1 MKKILISMICLM
13 MLGIQSV
20 MAITAQIALRHQGNV
35 TQFNP
40 EELPSAIE
48 AAVDGDTILL
58 SAGTFDSG
66 YGNSIKIEKAITI
79 IGAGAEN
86 TIIKNRI
93 DIDIPD
99 NPTLTAH
106 LLDGVR
112 ITTTLYV
119 DNSVIGLKLRKCVLD
134 GGLSTMGGS
143 TIIREMLIDR
153 CKTGEIGLSSK
164 FMDMTVVNS
173 DVQVYG
179 SGYTPDAVVFS
190 NCNVYM
196 GYNSSTITASFINC
210 YITDWVSN
218 AAVNNDI
225 SFTNCLGPSDF
236 WEKWAGATQNNC
248 YTYTPGSTEVEN
260 PDNFIKLGWLG
271 TDNTAVGMYGG
282 TTPFSLEPNAPKVTD
297 YTIGVDTKTHTLNV
311 KMTLS
316 AN

>member
-1 MKKILISMICLM
+1 MKKILLSIICLM
-13 MLGIQSV
+13 ILGIQSA
-20 MAITAQIALRHQGNV
+20 MAITAQIVLRHQGNV

-40 EELPSAIE
+40 DELPSAID

-58 SAGTFDSG
+58 SAGTFDYGSG
-66 YGNSIKIEKAITI
+66 ITIAKAITI

-93 DIDIPD
+93 DINFSA

-112 ITTTLYV
+112 ITGALYV
-119 DNSVIGLKLRKCVLD
+119 DDSVIGLKLRKCVLD
-134 GGLSTMGGS
+134 GGISVTGGS

-153 CKTGEIGLSSK
+153 CKTGVIALSSR

-190 NCNVYM
+190 NCNVVM

-210 YITDWVSN
+210 YITNWTSS
-218 AAVNNDI
+218 AGVNSDI

-236 WEKWAGATQNNC
+236 WEKWSVATKNNC
-248 YTYTPGSTEVEN
+248 YTYTTVSTEMDN
-260 PDNFIKLGWLG
+260 PEYFQQQGWLG
-271 TDNTAVGMYGG
+271 TDGTIVGMYGG
-282 TTPFSLEPNAPKVTD
+282 TTPFSLEPNAPKVTN

>member
-1 MKKILISMICLM
+1 MKKILLSIICLM
-13 MLGIQSV
+13 MLGIQSA
-20 MAITAQIALRHQGNV
+20 MAITAQIVLRHQGNV

-40 EELPSAIE
+40 DELPSAID

-58 SAGTFDSG
+58 SAGTFDCGSG
-66 YGNSIKIEKAITI
+66 ITIAKAITI

-86 TIIKNRI
+86 TIFKNRI
-93 DIDIPD
+93 DINISA

-112 ITTTLYV
+112 ITGALYV
-119 DNSVIGLKLRKCVLD
+119 DDSVIGLKLRKCVID
-134 GGLSTMGGS
+134 GGISAVGNL

-153 CKTGEIGLSSK
+153 CKTGVIALSSR

-190 NCNVYM
+190 NCNVIL
-196 GYNSSTITASFINC
+196 GYSSSTIKASFINC
-210 YITDWVSN
+210 NITDWSVS
-218 AAVNNDI
+218 ATVNNDI

-236 WEKWAGATQNNC
+236 WEKWSVATKNNC
-248 YTYTPGSTEVEN
+248 YTYTAGSTEVDN
-260 PDNFIKLGWLG
+260 PDNFIKLGWVG
-271 TDNTAVGMYGG
+271 TDGTAVGMYGG

-297 YTIGVDTKTHTLNV
+297 YTIGVDTKTRTLNV

>member
-1 MKKILISMICLM
+1 MKKILLSIICLM
-13 MLGIQSV
+13 MLGIQSA
-20 MAITAQIALRHQGNV
+20 MAITAQIVLRHQGNV

-40 EELPSAIE
+40 DELPSAID

-58 SAGTFDSG
+58 SAGTFDCGSG
-66 YGNSIKIEKAITI
+66 ITIAKAITI

-86 TIIKNRI
+86 TIFKNRI
-93 DIDIPD
+93 DIYIPD

-112 ITTTLYV
+112 ITGALYV
-119 DNSVIGLKLRKCVLD
+119 DDSVIGLKLRKCVID
-134 GGLSTMGGS
+134 GGISAVGNL

-153 CKTGEIGLSSK
+153 CKTGVIALSSR

-190 NCNVYM
+190 NCNVIL
-196 GYNSSTITASFINC
+196 GYSSSTIKASFINC
-210 YITDWVSN
+210 NITDWSVS
-218 AAVNNDI
+218 ATVNNDI

-236 WEKWAGATQNNC
+236 WEKWSVATKNNC
-248 YTYTPGSTEVEN
+248 YTYTAGSTEVDN
-260 PDNFIKLGWLG
+260 PDNFIKLGWVG
-271 TDNTAVGMYGG
+271 TDGTAVGMYGG

-297 YTIGVDTKTHTLNV
+297 YTIGVDTKTRTLNV

>member
-1 MKKILISMICLM
+1 MKKTLLLVVCLM
-13 MLGIQSV
+13 TVGMQSV
-20 MAITAQIALRHQGNV
+20 MAVTAQIVLRHQGNV
-35 TQFNP
+35 KQFNP
-40 EELPSAIE
+40 DELPSVIE

-58 SAGTFDSG
+58 SAGTFDCGSE
-66 YGNSIKIEKAITI
+66 ILIEKAITI

-93 DIDIPD
+93 DINIPD

-112 ITTTLYV
+112 ITPTLYI
-119 DNSVIGLKLRKCVLD
+119 DNPVRGLKLRKCVLD
-134 GGLSTMGGS
+134 GGISTIGGS
-143 TIIREMLIDR
+143 TTIREMLIDR
-153 CKTGEIGLSSK
+153 CKTGEIALSSR

-190 NCNVYM
+190 NCNVVM

-210 YITDWVSN
+210 YITNWTSS
-218 AAVNNDI
+218 AGVNSDI

-236 WEKWAGATQNNC
+236 WEKWSVATKNNC
-248 YTYTPGSTEVEN
+248 YTYTTVSTEMDN
-260 PDNFIKLGWLG
+260 PEYFQQQGWLG
-271 TDNTAVGMYGG
+271 TDGTIVGMYGG
-282 TTPFSLEPNAPKVTD
+282 TTPFTLEPNAPKVTD
-297 YTIGVDTKTHTLNV
+297 YTIGVDTKTRMLNV

>member
-1 MKKILISMICLM
+1 MKKILLSIICLM
-13 MLGIQSV
+13 MLGIQSA
-20 MAITAQIALRHQGNV
+20 MAITAQIVLRHQGNV
-35 TQFNP
+35 KQFNP
-40 EELPSAIE
+40 DELPSAID

-58 SAGTFDSG
+58 SAGTFDCGSE
-66 YGNSIKIEKAITI
+66 ILIEKAITI

-93 DIDIPD
+93 DINIPN

-112 ITTTLYV
+112 ITPTLYI
-119 DNSVIGLKLRKCVLD
+119 DNPVIGLKLRKCVLD
-134 GGLSTMGGS
+134 GGISTIGGS

-153 CKTGEIGLSSK
+153 CKTGVIALSSR

-179 SGYTPDAVVFS
+179 SGHTPDAVVFS
-190 NCNVYM
+190 NCNVYI
-196 GYNSSTITASFINC
+196 GYSSTTITASFINC
-210 YITDWVSN
+210 YITNWTSY
-218 AAVNNDI
+218 AGVNSDI

-236 WEKWAGATQNNC
+236 WEKWSVATKNNC
-248 YTYTPGSTEVEN
+248 YTYTPGSTEVDN
-260 PDNFIKLGWLG
+260 PDNFIKLGWVG
-271 TDNTAVGMYGG
+271 TDGTAVGMYGG
-282 TTPFSLEPNAPKVTD
+282 TTPFSLEPNAPKVTN

>member
-1 MKKILISMICLM
+1 MKKILLSIICLM
-13 MLGIQSV
+13 MLGIQSA
-20 MAITAQIALRHQGNV
+20 MAITAQIVLRHQGNV

-40 EELPSAIE
+40 DELPSAID

-58 SAGTFDSG
+58 SAGTFDYGSG
-66 YGNSIKIEKAITI
+66 ITIAKAITI

-93 DIDIPD
+93 DINFSA

-112 ITTTLYV
+112 ITGALYV
-119 DNSVIGLKLRKCVLD
+119 DDSVIGLKLRKCVLD
-134 GGLSTMGGS
+134 GGISVTGGS

-153 CKTGEIGLSSK
+153 CKTGVITLSSR

-190 NCNVYM
+190 NCNVVM

-210 YITDWVSN
+210 YITNWTSS
-218 AAVNNDI
+218 AGVNSDI

-236 WEKWAGATQNNC
+236 WEKWSVATKNNC
-248 YTYTPGSTEVEN
+248 YTYTTVSTEMDN
-260 PDNFIKLGWLG
+260 PEYFQQQGWLG
-271 TDNTAVGMYGG
+271 TDGTIVGMYGG
-282 TTPFSLEPNAPKVTD
+282 TTPFSLEPNAPKVTN

>member
-1 MKKILISMICLM
+1 
-13 MLGIQSV
+13 MLGIQSA
-20 MAITAQIALRHQGNV
+20 MAITAQIVLRHQGNV

-40 EELPSAIE
+40 DELPSAID

-58 SAGTFDSG
+58 SAGTFDCGSG
-66 YGNSIKIEKAITI
+66 ITIAKAITI

-86 TIIKNRI
+86 TIFKNRI
-93 DIDIPD
+93 DINISA

-112 ITTTLYV
+112 ITGALYV
-119 DNSVIGLKLRKCVLD
+119 DDSVIGLKLRKCVID
-134 GGLSTMGGS
+134 GGISAVGNL

-153 CKTGEIGLSSK
+153 CKTGVIALSSR

-190 NCNVYM
+190 NCNVIL
-196 GYNSSTITASFINC
+196 GYSSSTIKASFINC
-210 YITDWVSN
+210 NITDWSVS
-218 AAVNNDI
+218 ATVNNDI

-236 WEKWAGATQNNC
+236 WEKWSVATKNNC
-248 YTYTPGSTEVEN
+248 YTYTAGSTEVDN
-260 PDNFIKLGWLG
+260 PDNFIKLGWVG
-271 TDNTAVGMYGG
+271 TDGTAVGMYGG

-297 YTIGVDTKTHTLNV
+297 YTIGVDTKTRTLNV

>member
-1 MKKILISMICLM
+1 MKKILLSIICLTM
-13 MLGIQSV
+13 VGIQSAT
-20 MAITAQIALRHQGNV
+20 AITAQIALRHQGNV

-40 EELPSAIE
+40 DELPSAIE

-58 SAGTFDSG
+58 SAGTFDCGSG
-66 YGNSIKIEKAITI
+66 ITIAKAITI

-86 TIIKNRI
+86 TIFKNRI
-93 DIDIPD
+93 DIYIPD

-112 ITTTLYV
+112 ITGALYV
-119 DNSVIGLKLRKCVLD
+119 DDSVIGLKLRKCVID
-134 GGLSTMGGS
+134 GGISAVGNL

-153 CKTGEIGLSSK
+153 CKTGVIALSSR
-164 FMDMTVVNS
+164 FMDMTN
-173 DVQVYG
+173 
-179 SGYTPDAVVFS
+179 
-190 NCNVYM
+190 
-196 GYNSSTITASFINC
+196 
-210 YITDWVSN
+210 WVSN

-236 WEKWAGATQNNC
+236 WEKWAGATQSNC
-248 YTYTPGSTEVEN
+248 YTYTPGSTEVDN

-271 TDNTAVGMYGG
+271 TDDTAVGMYGG
-282 TTPFSLEPNAPKVTD
+282 TTPFSLEPNAPKVTN

>member
-1 MKKILISMICLM
+1 MKKILLSIICLM
-13 MLGIQSV
+13 MLGIQSA
-20 MAITAQIALRHQGNV
+20 MAITAQIVLRHQGNV

-40 EELPSAIE
+40 DELPSAID

-58 SAGTFDSG
+58 SAGTFDYGSG
-66 YGNSIKIEKAITI
+66 ITIAKAITI

-93 DIDIPD
+93 DINFSA

-112 ITTTLYV
+112 ITGALYV
-119 DNSVIGLKLRKCVLD
+119 DDSVIGLKLRKCVLD
-134 GGLSTMGGS
+134 EGISVTGGS

-153 CKTGEIGLSSK
+153 CKTGVIALSSR

-190 NCNVYM
+190 NCNVVM
-196 GYNSSTITASFINC
+196 GYNSITITASFINC
-210 YITDWVSN
+210 YITNWTSS
-218 AAVNNDI
+218 AGVNSDI

-236 WEKWAGATQNNC
+236 WEKWSVATKNNC
-248 YTYTPGSTEVEN
+248 YTYTTVSTEMDN
-260 PDNFIKLGWLG
+260 PEYFQQQGWLG
-271 TDNTAVGMYGG
+271 TDGTIVGMYGG
-282 TTPFSLEPNAPKVTD
+282 TTPFSLEPNAPKVTN

>member
-1 MKKILISMICLM
+1 MKKTLLLVVCLM
-13 MLGIQSV
+13 TVGMQSV
-20 MAITAQIALRHQGNV
+20 MAVTAQIVLRHQGNV

-40 EELPSAIE
+40 DELPSVIE

-58 SAGTFDSG
+58 SAGTFDCGSG
-66 YGNSIKIEKAITI
+66 ITIAKAITI

-93 DIDIPD
+93 DIYIPD

-112 ITTTLYV
+112 ITGALYV
-119 DNSVIGLKLRKCVLD
+119 DDSVIGLKLRKCVID
-134 GGLSTMGGS
+134 GGISAVGNL

-153 CKTGEIGLSSK
+153 CKTGVIALSSR

-190 NCNVYM
+190 NCNVHM
-196 GYNSSTITASFINC
+196 GYNSNTITASFINC
-210 YITDWVSN
+210 YITNWVSN

-236 WEKWAGATQNNC
+236 WEKWAGATQSNC
-248 YTYTPGSTEVEN
+248 YTYTPGSTEVDN

-271 TDNTAVGMYGG
+271 TDDTAVGMYGG
-282 TTPFSLEPNAPKVTD
+282 TTPFSLEPNAPKVTN

>member
-1 MKKILISMICLM
+1 MKKTLLLVVCLM
-13 MLGIQSV
+13 TVGMQSV
-20 MAITAQIALRHQGNV
+20 MAVTAQIVLRHQGNV
-35 TQFNP
+35 KQFNP
-40 EELPSAIE
+40 DELPSVIE

-58 SAGTFDSG
+58 SAGTFDCGSE
-66 YGNSIKIEKAITI
+66 ITIAKAITI

-93 DIDIPD
+93 DINIPD

-112 ITTTLYV
+112 ITPTLYI
-119 DNSVIGLKLRKCVLD
+119 DNPVIGLKLRKCVLD
-134 GGLSTMGGS
+134 GGISTIGGS

-153 CKTGEIGLSSK
+153 CKTGVIALSSRI
-164 FMDMTVVNS
+164 MDMTVVNS

-179 SGYTPDAVVFS
+179 SGHTPDAVVFS
-190 NCNVYM
+190 NCNVYI
-196 GYNSSTITASFINC
+196 GYSSTTITASCINC
-210 YITDWVSN
+210 YITNWTSS
-218 AAVNNDI
+218 AGVNSDI

-236 WEKWAGATQNNC
+236 WEKWSVATKNNC
-248 YTYTPGSTEVEN
+248 YTYTPGSTEVDN
-260 PDNFIKLGWLG
+260 PDNFIKMGWLG
-271 TDNTAVGMYGG
+271 TDDTAVGMYGG
-282 TTPFSLEPNAPKVTD
+282 TTPFSLEPNAPKVTN

>member
-1 MKKILISMICLM
+1 MKKILLSIICLM
-13 MLGIQSV
+13 ILGIQSA
-20 MAITAQIALRHQGNV
+20 MAITAQIVLRHQGNV

-40 EELPSAIE
+40 DELPSAID

-58 SAGTFDSG
+58 SAGTFDYGSG
-66 YGNSIKIEKAITI
+66 ITIAKAITI

-93 DIDIPD
+93 DINFSA

-112 ITTTLYV
+112 ITGALYV
-119 DNSVIGLKLRKCVLD
+119 DDSVIGLKLRKCVLD
-134 GGLSTMGGS
+134 EGISVTGGS

-153 CKTGEIGLSSK
+153 CKTGVIALSSR

-190 NCNVYM
+190 NCNVVM
-196 GYNSSTITASFINC
+196 GYNSITITASFINC
-210 YITDWVSN
+210 YITNWTSS
-218 AAVNNDI
+218 AGVNSDI

-236 WEKWAGATQNNC
+236 WEKWSVATKNNC
-248 YTYTPGSTEVEN
+248 YTYTTVSTEMDN
-260 PDNFIKLGWLG
+260 PEYFQQQGWLG
-271 TDNTAVGMYGG
+271 TDGTIVGMYGG
-282 TTPFSLEPNAPKVTD
+282 TTPFSLEPNAPKVTN

>member
-1 MKKILISMICLM
+1 MKKILLSIICLM
-13 MLGIQSV
+13 ILGIQSA
-20 MAITAQIALRHQGNV
+20 MAITAQIVLRHQGNV

-40 EELPSAIE
+40 DELPSAID

-58 SAGTFDSG
+58 SAGTFDYGSG
-66 YGNSIKIEKAITI
+66 ITIAKAITI

-93 DIDIPD
+93 DINFSA

-112 ITTTLYV
+112 ITGALYV
-119 DNSVIGLKLRKCVLD
+119 DDSVIGLKLRKCVLD
-134 GGLSTMGGS
+134 EGISVTGGS

-153 CKTGEIGLSSK
+153 CKTGVIALSSR

-190 NCNVYM
+190 NCNVVM
-196 GYNSSTITASFINC
+196 GYNSITITASFINC
-210 YITDWVSN
+210 YITNWTSS
-218 AAVNNDI
+218 AGVNSDI

-236 WEKWAGATQNNC
+236 WEKWSVATKNNC
-248 YTYTPGSTEVEN
+248 YTYTTVSTEMDN
-260 PDNFIKLGWLG
+260 PEYFQQQGWLG
-271 TDNTAVGMYGG
+271 TDDTAVGMYGG
-282 TTPFSLEPNAPKVTD
+282 TTPFSLEPNAPKVTN

>member
-1 MKKILISMICLM
+1 MKKILLTVICLV
-13 MLGIQSV
+13 MLGIQSA
-20 MAITAQIALRHQGNV
+20 MAITAQIVLRHQGNV

-40 EELPSAIE
+40 DELPSAID

-58 SAGTFDSG
+58 SAGTFDCGSG
-66 YGNSIKIEKAITI
+66 ITIAKAITI

-93 DIDIPD
+93 DINISA

-112 ITTTLYV
+112 ITSALYV
-119 DNSVIGLKLRKCVLD
+119 DDSVIGLKLRKCVLD
-134 GGLSTMGGS
+134 GGISAMGGS

-153 CKTGEIGLSSK
+153 CKTGVIALSSRI
-164 FMDMTVVNS
+164 MDMTVVNS

-196 GYNSSTITASFINC
+196 GYSSYTITASFINC
-210 YITDWVSN
+210 YITHWVSN
-218 AAVNNDI
+218 ATVNNDI
-225 SFTNCLGPSDF
+225 SFTKCLGPSDF
-236 WEKWAGATQNNC
+236 WEKWAGATQSNC
-248 YTYTPGSTEVEN
+248 YTYTPGSTEVDN

-271 TDNTAVGMYGG
+271 TDDTAVGMYGG
-282 TTPFSLEPNAPKVTD
+282 TTPFSLEPNAPKVTN